1 MTTNDEVLEIVALYS
16 SEDTVNHELATVLL
30 SQQPKLRRKV
40 ANYLKKTYGW
50 EKLFV
55 IKKLQKSVRGLD
67 WFFATHMDFSWQD
80 NFVINKL
87 FPPHL
92 VSLSFY
98 LNRGFQLTNL
108 PSRLKNLDCYDND
121 LAELPKLP
129 ETLKWLNCNTNDLIA
144 LPTLPNSLEK
154 LHCSCNAIVS
164 LPQLPAKLEVLVCA
178 SNELKV
184 LPTLPI
190 ELNYL
195 DCHKNALTILP
206 SLPASLETLDCS
218 YNPLEQLP
226 ELPNGLKTLYIEK
239 TNLTSLPMLPDALDR
254 IQISTSQLPM
264 LRKAL
269 NHRNPAS
276 ELNVVVVNRKHDFEL
291 WEFPKHHA
299 IKITR
304 RLTTF
309 LKKMD
314 ALAVAFKKTKK
325 LGDVIEQR
333 NLKVQAQKLFGKLSA
348 NKDLAQ
354 QLETYASYCK
364 WAKEGMYHV
373 PEFDTGYDWL
383 FGQSFSYTRTDD
395 EKLGNNL
402 PMGLKNLS
410 CDCNR
415 LKCLPKKLP
424 PFLEM
429 LNCIDND
436 LEEELPTLPA
446 TLRYLYIDKAA
457 KDLIPDDLPVNLTIS
472 FH

>member
-1 MTTNDEVLEIVALYS
+1 MNDEVYEIEALYS

-30 SQQPKLRRKV
+30 SQQPKLRYKV
-40 ANYLKKTYGW
+40 ANYLKETYGW
-50 EKLFV
+50 AKPFV
-55 IKKLQKSVRGLD
+55 IEKPQKSVRGLD
-67 WFFATHMDFSWQD
+67 WFFATHMEVSWQKKI
-80 NFVINKL
+80 VSGK

-92 VSLSFY
+92 SSLSIY
-98 LNRGFQLTNL
+98 LNDDFQLTNL
-108 PSRLKNLDCYDND
+108 PSRLKRLDCYNSN
-121 LAELPKLP
+121 LTELLELPQ
-129 ETLKWLNCNTNDLIA
+129 TLESLNCNTNDLIA
-144 LPTLPNSLEK
+144 LPTLPNSLEE

-195 DCHKNALTILP
+195 DCNKNALTILP

-218 YNPLEQLP
+218 YNPLEKLP
-226 ELPNGLKTLYIEK
+226 ELPNGLKTLYIVK
-239 TNLTSLPMLPDALDR
+239 TNLTSLPMLPDALDT
-254 IQISTSQLPM
+254 IQISASQLPM

-276 ELNVVVVNRKHDFEL
+276 ELNVLVVKRNHDMES
-291 WEFPKHHA
+291 WEFPKHHEF
-299 IKITR
+299 KITR

-314 ALAVAFKKTKK
+314 KLAVAFKKTKK

-436 LEEELPTLPA
+436 LEEELPKLPA
-446 TLRYLYIDKAA
+446 TLRNLYMDKASNH
-457 KDLIPDDLPVNLTIS
+457 LVPDVLPANLTIS